1 MRTFQFLLLAA
12 VLAGCA
18 SGSPPV
24 ISQVRPAIEDYTTV
38 TILTEMPEDAEQI
51 ATVKASSESG
61 LSYSRALQR
70 QEIDTA
76 IEELRQQAAKVG
88 ANAVVITSASPESS
102 WVSTGDGKS
111 AVLYKGVSRRIFT
124 STTFGSV
131 HRTGTPNPWWR

>member
-38 TILTEMPEDAEQI
+38 TILTEMPESAEQI
-51 ATVKASSESG
+51 ATVKASSESR

-102 WVSTGDGKS
+102 RVSTGDGKS
-111 AVLYKGVSRRIFT
+111 AVLYKGVVQ
-124 STTFGSV
+124 GV
-131 HRTGTPNPWWR
+131 AVWVD

>member
-38 TILTEMPEDAEQI
+38 TILTEMPEGAEQI
-51 ATVKASSESG
+51 ATVKASSESR

-102 WVSTGDGKS
+102 RVSTGDGKS
-111 AVLYKGVSRRIFT
+111 AVLYKGVVQ
-124 STTFGSV
+124 GV
-131 HRTGTPNPWWR
+131 AVWVD